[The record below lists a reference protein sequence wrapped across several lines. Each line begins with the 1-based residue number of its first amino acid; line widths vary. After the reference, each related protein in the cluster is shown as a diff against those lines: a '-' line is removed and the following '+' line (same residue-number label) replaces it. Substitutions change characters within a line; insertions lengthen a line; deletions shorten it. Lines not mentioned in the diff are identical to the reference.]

1 MGFDSFTEHLAEI
14 NRISCDQ
21 LPTPQVAVLRR
32 AVAALRKCGIVE
44 KCLQPGETAPDFNFI
59 NADNE
64 QSSLYSLLAHGPA
77 VINFFR
83 GFWCN
88 FCRTELEAY
97 QKVLS
102 QFEVLGAYYL
112 AVSPNQQI
120 PVQEEYRNYQTV
132 CDCDNQIGRSFGIV
146 YELQDKEKSLFT
158 DWGICL
164 DEVNQCK
171 KWELPLPATY
181 LIGQDRLVEFQYVD
195 ADFRKRLSPAELIEA
210 LTRFKSRA

>member
-21 LPTPQVAVLRR
+21 LPTPQMAVLRR
-32 AVAALRKCGIVE
+32 AVSDLRKSGIVG
-44 KCLQPGETAPDFNFI
+44 KCLQTGETTPDFSFI
-59 NADNE
+59 NAANE
-64 QSSLYSLLAHGPA
+64 QSSLYALLADGPI

-97 QKVLS
+97 QKVLP
-102 QFEVLGAYYL
+102 QFEALGAYYL
-112 AVSPNQQI
+112 AVSPHQPI
-120 PVQEEYRNYQTV
+120 AAQEQYRNYQV
-132 CDCDNQIGRSFGIV
+132 MCDCDNQIARSFGIV
-146 YELQDKEKSLFT
+146 YELQDVEKSLFAE
-158 DWGICL
+158 WGIRL

-181 LIGQDRLVEFQYVD
+181 LIGQDRMVEFQYVD
-195 ADFRKRLSPAELIEA
+195 ADFRKRLSPDELIEA
-210 LTRFKSRA
+210 LTRFQARL